1 MRRTTGRIVDL
12 CVADGGR
19 EEEPFT
25 AILRRQCDVRKLRC
39 VICNDAN
46 IQRILR
52 DTETGRLRMGM
63 CLDMFGHPENTGT
76 PYTRLTYAAKD
87 VGTFVINDPENA
99 ARAENKATVHYEFLR
114 ADIPVPYTVIARN
127 WQPSGFRLSSS
138 EKRRLGSP
146 FFVKPARGYG
156 KQGVVR
162 IERGSVKE
170 IARARRFDPGDDF
183 LLQKS
188 ISPVWIGH
196 RMGWFRALF
205 LAGEVVL
212 CWWDTVTQHYEP
224 VTVRQYSELGLARVA
239 DMAFRIAG
247 VLGMD
252 FFSTEIAMVKAS
264 RGYRFVSVDY
274 ANHPIDLP
282 MQTFSHSGV
291 PDAIVEHVA
300 GRIADLALDL
310 SRGEPGENTAG
321 VWFAGGRE

>member
-1 MRRTTGRIVDL
+1 MRKATNRIVDL

-25 AILRRQCDVRKLRC
+25 AVLRRQCDARKLSC

-46 IQRILR
+46 VRQVLR
-52 DTETGRLRMGM
+52 DTESGRLRIRM
-63 CLDMFGHPENTGT
+63 CLDMFGHPENTST

-87 VGTFVINDPENA
+87 AGAFVINDPENA

-114 ADIPVPYTVIARN
+114 ADIPVPFTIITRN
-127 WQPSGFRLSSS
+127 WQPSRFRLSAS

-183 LLQKS
+183 LIQKS
-188 ISPVWIGH
+188 ITPVWIGH
-196 RMGWFRALF
+196 RMGWFRALY
-205 LAGEVVL
+205 LAGQVVL
-212 CWWDTVTQHYEP
+212 CWWDTGTQHYEP
-224 VTVRQYSELGLARVA
+224 VTIRQYSDLGLGGLA
-239 DMAFRIAG
+239 DLALRIAG

-264 RGYRFVSVDY
+264 RGHRFVSVDY
-274 ANHPIDLP
+274 ANHPIDLT

-291 PDAIVEHVA
+291 PDEIVEHVA
-300 GRIADLALDL
+300 DRIADLALDV
-310 SRGEPGENTAG
+310 SRNETPAAG
-321 VWFAGGRE
+321 ADVWFAG